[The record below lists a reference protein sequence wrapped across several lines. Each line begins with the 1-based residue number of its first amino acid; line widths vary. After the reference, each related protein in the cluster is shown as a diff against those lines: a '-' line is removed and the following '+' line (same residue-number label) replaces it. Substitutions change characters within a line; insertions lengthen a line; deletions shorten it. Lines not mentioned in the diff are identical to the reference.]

1 MNTIYKVI
9 SRTIELDSYNDS
21 IDLWLFG
28 DVHRDTSACDVD
40 RWKYFLQKAKKT
52 DPERTYYLGMGDY
65 HDFASS
71 SEEKHLKAGKIHET
85 TMEAIEEMV
94 LRKNRAFSIEC
105 NQMRGKLLGLID
117 GNHNWT
123 FTNGKTS
130 TDDLAERL
138 GTECLGWLSHLTIKF
153 VFKNMGGHAGTSVY
167 IVPCHG
173 KAGGKLLGT
182 SVNQVTDLKNVLPVA
197 DIYAMGHNH
206 DRGAWPESIIIPLTS
221 PTTGE
226 TKLKQK
232 RQFFCRS
239 GSFKKAYVDGTS
251 TYETGRLLRPAD
263 LGALRLTI
271 AFHRDRKNGN
281 NEIITD
287 IEAHI

>member
-1 MNTIYKVI
+1 MQTLYKVVN
-9 SRTIELDSYNDS
+9 RVIELDSYNDS

-28 DVHRDTSACDVD
+28 DIHRDTSACDVD
-40 RWKYFLQKAKKT
+40 RFKYFLSKAKKT
-52 DPERTYYLGMGDY
+52 DPEHTYYLGMGDY
-65 HDFASS
+65 HDFAST

-94 LRKNRAFSIEC
+94 QRKNRAFSIEC
-105 NQMRGKLLGLID
+105 NQMRGRLLGLVD

-138 GTECLGWLSHLTIKF
+138 GTQSLGWLSHITISFKF
-153 VFKNMGGHAGTSVY
+153 KGHNTIRAVHL
-167 IVPCHG
+167 VVCHG

-182 SVNQVTDLKNVLPVA
+182 SINQVTDLKTVFPVA

-206 DRGAWPESIIIPLTS
+206 DRGAWPASILYPVNS
-221 PTTGE
+221 SKTGQA
-226 TKLKQK
+226 KLKQK

-239 GSFKKAYVDGTS
+239 GSFKKAYVDNTS
-251 TYETGRLLRPAD
+251 TYEAGRLLRPAD

-271 AFHRDRKNGN
+271 GFHRDYSNGN
-281 NEIITD
+281 DEMITD